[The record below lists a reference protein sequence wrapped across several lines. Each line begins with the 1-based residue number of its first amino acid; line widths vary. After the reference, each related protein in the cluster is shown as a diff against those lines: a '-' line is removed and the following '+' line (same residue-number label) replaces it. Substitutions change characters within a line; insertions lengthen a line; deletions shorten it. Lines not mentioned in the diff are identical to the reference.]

1 MNPHNNFL
9 SLTPSHLLKLTKFFV
24 KIYQFKFL
32 LMAEKNIFVYKLFL
46 SLNISDFGLFF
57 KQKLQPSENGHSP
70 DSFQI
75 SLRSN
80 IYIYAHQ

>member
-1 MNPHNNFL
+1 
-9 SLTPSHLLKLTKFFV
+9 
-24 KIYQFKFL
+24 
-32 LMAEKNIFVYKLFL
+32 MAEKNIFVYKLFL

-57 KQKLQPSENGHSP
+57 EQKLQPSENGHSP